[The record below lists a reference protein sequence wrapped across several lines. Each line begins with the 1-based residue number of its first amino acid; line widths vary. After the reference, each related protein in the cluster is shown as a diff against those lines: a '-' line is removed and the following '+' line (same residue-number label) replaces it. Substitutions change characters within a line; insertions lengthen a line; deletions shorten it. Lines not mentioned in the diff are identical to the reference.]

1 MQTSV
6 DTSKPKDEKPHPASS
21 ASSDA
26 ASMRLWLIAIF
37 ALALGIRSWFAFADG
52 HSAIVFSCDASEYL
66 RDARGLAQL
75 LTNSPNWTETIR
87 LLGNS
92 LSTQEAVQLRQQ
104 FAPVK
109 ELAIAGPIFP
119 LGLLISFASFG
130 LPVAQTNWHAPV
142 IFQIVISALT
152 CTLIA
157 YIGKFAWNKNSGIAA
172 GIITA
177 LYPGFIVNSIRMY
190 SESFSCFLL
199 CAVVALAIPVLSKN
213 GMFHS
218 LTAGACLAF
227 LQLTRSVMVLVTG
240 LTFALTAWLSPG
252 RSRILRLTG
261 LLLGMA
267 IVFAPWLLFQQLAF
281 GKSSLVVDRVGHY
294 NLFIGTNI
302 STNGYLSYPY
312 PDGRGIEK
320 LSYGTLV
327 GAQIKES
334 PIRFARLML
343 DKPLRLLKFPWNDF
357 RTPIGPFGMPPQ
369 VVFHQ
374 LMLAFAAIGAALCL
388 FEKTETA
395 GRLRLKLLLAS
406 LLGMHAVYLAFITVP
421 RYNLTSI
428 PFIALFA
435 GAGLVTVASAICKSK
450 TENADSNLSS
460 SAAIALCSAIGL
472 SMFFARIDWFSTIL
486 VPLNASPV
494 VAFAVT
500 SAIKALPLI
509 AFFTVLFITASQL
522 KENYRHVKWV
532 SVALALV
539 TVPLCSLPFHSHGR
553 NNEWTL
559 SSGSAHVAKQ
569 FIPLPAEKLE
579 SLKTRDCLII
589 VDSSNWQGIGNGAR
603 LLVNGV
609 ELKGAAFP
617 LMPFTQN
624 LSETKSRGA
633 TSKVEQHY
641 LECEDIYSSLTAAA
655 GGGNLDLRQW
665 FAIPIPAQVIETVIR
680 QDEPGLTI
688 ELEQKPSSGSEL
700 FGIFVDA
707 KDKEVRIPSVARFSW
722 EKAFYAVEEEKGF
735 TDSRYD
741 DRIAISKP
749 THLRTSGD
757 TTDWIRIPH
766 IRLLIAPP
774 APALVSPEKEEDTTV
789 RVELNVTSSS
799 DANTGQASISAKQ
812 LEDAVFKGGT
822 MVASVTAK
830 ITSKETEAKNLPV
843 AFSATF
849 QSTDESGRQHRYR
862 SPWVPTSV
870 VTSPGSNTYSFSL
883 PFNKAALP
891 GRLDSITVQCTPGGV
906 ASGTDFFGVNGPTRS
921 RIPSGTLD
929 EKHHLDSLTLNV
941 FSIKSNPIGYG
952 YEVL

>member
-6 DTSKPKDEKPHPASS
+6 DTSKSKDEKPNPASS
-21 ASSDA
+21 ACSET

-66 RDARGLAQL
+66 RDARGIAQL
-75 LTNSPNWTETIR
+75 LTNSPDWTETIR

-92 LSTQEAVQLRQQ
+92 LSSQEVVQLRQQ

-142 IFQIVISALT
+142 IFQIVISAVT

-157 YIGKFAWNKNSGIAA
+157 YIGKFAWNKYTGIAA
-172 GIITA
+172 GIIAA

-261 LLLGMA
+261 LILGMA

-281 GKSSLVVDRVGHY
+281 GKSSVVVDRVGHY

-334 PIRFARLML
+334 PIRFARLMF

-357 RTPIGPFGMPPQ
+357 RTPIGPFGMPSQ

-395 GRLRLKLLLAS
+395 GRLRLKLLLAT

-435 GAGLVTVASAICKSK
+435 GAGLVTVVSAICRSK
-450 TENADSNLSS
+450 TENADSHLSR

-472 SMFFARIDWFSTIL
+472 SMFFARIDWFSTIF
-486 VPLNASPV
+486 VPMNASPV
-494 VAFAVT
+494 VALAVT
-500 SAIKALPLI
+500 SVIKALPLI

-532 SVALALV
+532 TVALALV
-539 TVPLCSLPFHSHGR
+539 TVPLCSLPLHSHGR
-553 NNEWTL
+553 NNEWIL

-569 FIPLPAEKLE
+569 FIPLPANKLE
-579 SLKTRDCLII
+579 SFKTRDCLVI
-589 VDSSNWQGIGNGAR
+589 VDSSNWQGLGNGAR

-609 ELKGAAFP
+609 ELKGAALP

-624 LSETKSRGA
+624 LSETKSRG
-633 TSKVEQHY
+633 TSSKVEQHY

-665 FAIPIPAQVIETVIR
+665 FAIPIPAQVIETAIR

-700 FGIFVDA
+700 FGIFADA
-707 KDKEVRIPSVARFSW
+707 KDREVRIPSVARFSW
-722 EKAFYAVEEEKGF
+722 EKAFYAVEEERGF

-766 IRLLIAPP
+766 IRLLVAPP
-774 APALVSPEKEEDTTV
+774 ATAGGTAQTENDTTDMLE
-789 RVELNVTSSS
+789 RNMTSSS
-799 DANTGQASISAKQ
+799 DSNTGRTQISATQ
-812 LEDAVFKGGT
+812 LDDGISKGRT
-822 MVASVTAK
+822 MIASVTAK
-830 ITSKETEAKNLPV
+830 ITSKENEAKNLPV

-862 SPWVPTSV
+862 SPWVPTSL
-870 VTSPGSNTYSFSL
+870 VTSPGSNTYSFSM
-883 PFNKAALP
+883 PFDRAALP
-891 GRLDSITVQCTPGGV
+891 GHLDSITVQCTPGGV

-921 RIPSGTLD
+921 RIQSGALD
-929 EKHHLDSLTLNV
+929 EKHNLDSLTLSV